1 MILVTGRHSLPYRH
15 GLANPLENQ
24 ERDWPV
30 EGRPLVTRM
39 ISEKWRRTLSKRSI
53 ARVRTWHAELD
64 GVICA
69 KGCGFSWQTIAAS
82 GLCSKACRVG
92 SSSTNCGNRE
102 WYRISKNWIFLTS
115 LRSRRLD
122 DRIRELCAHA
132 VAADNSPHM
141 KSILSELQSAI
152 HQYTQRLRARAA
164 AILTGRNLAPDRRK
178 TYRDR
183 RKAA

>member
-1 MILVTGRHSLPYRH
+1 MASGRSPFGDQNDFGKMEKNALPAKYC
-15 GLANPLENQ
+15 AQ
-24 ERDWPV
+24 
-30 EGRPLVTRM
+30 
-39 ISEKWRRTLSKRSI
+39 SKRGVTNQMAQS
-53 ARVRTWHAELD
+53 AQRVA
-64 GVICA
+64 A
-69 KGCGFSWQTIAAS
+69 FSWQIIAAS